1 MQYLDQKHAF
11 LTSESVTE
19 GHPDKMADQISDA
32 ILDEALRQD
41 EESRVAVETI
51 LTNGI
56 VFVAGEMRTRAY
68 VDVPSIV
75 RRVVKDIG
83 YTNSEMGFDYDTCG
97 VTVAIQEQSADIAR
111 GVDPGTTPGPSSKRR
126 GVKED
131 LTKLGAGDQGLMYGY
146 ATTETP
152 ELMPLP
158 IMLAHKLAKRL
169 TQVRKSG
176 LLKYLRPDGKSQVT
190 LEYRNGAAIHLKN
203 VVISTQHH
211 QDATHAKIERDIIS
225 KVLQPILPKKLFDKK
240 TKIYVNATGR
250 FVIGGPKGDT
260 GLTGRKIIVDTYG
273 GVGSHGGGCF
283 SGKDPSKVD
292 RSGSYAAR
300 WVAVNLVKA
309 GLAKRVE
316 VQVAYVIGVADPLSI
331 NVNSY
336 GTGVVSDDELAATV
350 TKVFDLRPGMVIKNL
365 RLRRPIYRPVAAYG
379 HFGRPEL
386 HLPWERADKAQEL
399 KRVLKI
405 K

>member
-32 ILDEALRQD
+32 VLDEALRQD
-41 EESRVAVETI
+41 EESRVAVESV

-83 YTNSEMGFDYDTCG
+83 YTNSDMGFDYDTCG
-97 VTVAIQEQSADIAR
+97 VTVAIQEQSADIAL
-111 GVDPGTTPGPSSKRR
+111 GVDPKSSKLK
-126 GVKED
+126 VKSSKKED

-146 ATTETP
+146 ATTETK

-158 IMLAHKLAKRL
+158 IVLAHKLAKRL
-169 TQVRKSG
+169 TAVRKSG

-190 LEYRNGAAIHLKN
+190 LEYRNGAAVHLKN

-211 QDATHAKIERDIIS
+211 PDVTHAKIERDVIS
-225 KVLQPILPKKLFDKK
+225 RILQPVLPKKLFDKK

-309 GLAKRVE
+309 GLARRVE
-316 VQVAYVIGVADPLSI
+316 VQVAYVIGVAEPLSI

-336 GTGVVSDDELAATV
+336 GTGVLSDDELAAAV
-350 TKVFDLRPGMVIKNL
+350 AKVFDLRPGMVIKNL
-365 RLRRPIYRPVAAYG
+365 RLRRPLYRPVAAYG

-386 HLPWERADKAQEL
+386 NLPWERADKVREL
-399 KRVLKI
+399 RRVLKI